1 MGSIS
6 NADLLLMMSSNL
18 WKTTAALALGSM
30 LLAGCNGGGSTG
42 AAETD
47 TTTSG
52 RINISVDETFE
63 PILASQVDTFQK
75 LYPQAKI
82 AAAYKPEQAV
92 IQDLLDNKA
101 RVIIVTRQL
110 TAQEKVEFNRLK
122 LSPRTIKLATDGLA
136 IIVHPS
142 NPDTLL
148 TMSQLRDI
156 FTGKITDWS
165 QISGKKKLGGI
176 NAVFDANRSS
186 TARYVQDSV
195 TRGVPLTQRVF
206 AAKSNPALL
215 DYVATHPSAI
225 GIVGANW
232 ISDRD
237 DAAVQ
242 SFLKK
247 VRVVGISATS
257 SPQKVDD
264 YVQPYQAYM
273 ALKTYPLRRD
283 VYLISREARAG
294 LGTGFASFAAGN
306 KGQLIILKSGLVP
319 AVGQTRIINTNKL

>member
-1 MGSIS
+1 MWIKSI
-6 NADLLLMMSSNL
+6 ALAATGLLLI
-18 WKTTAALALGSM
+18 
-30 LLAGCNGGGSTG
+30 GCNTGGTSAD

-52 RINISVDETFE
+52 KISISVDETFA
-63 PILASQVDTFQK
+63 PILTSQVDTFQK
-75 LYPQAKI
+75 LYQAAKI
-82 AAAYKPEQAV
+82 QAAYKPEQAV

-101 RVIIVTRQL
+101 RVIVVARQL
-110 TAQEKVEFNRLK
+110 TPSEQAVFDQLK
-122 LSPRTIKLATDGLA
+122 LVPRTIKLATDGLA

-142 NPDTLL
+142 NADSLL
-148 TMSQLRDI
+148 TTAQLRDI
-156 FTGKITDWS
+156 FTGKTAEWS
-165 QISGKKKLGGI
+165 QVSGKKKLGAI
-176 NAVFDANRSS
+176 NVVFDANRSS

-242 SFLKK
+242 SFLKR
-247 VRVVGISATS
+247 VRVVGISS
-257 SPQKVDD
+257 NPNPQKADD

-273 ALKTYPLRRD
+273 ALKTYPLRRE